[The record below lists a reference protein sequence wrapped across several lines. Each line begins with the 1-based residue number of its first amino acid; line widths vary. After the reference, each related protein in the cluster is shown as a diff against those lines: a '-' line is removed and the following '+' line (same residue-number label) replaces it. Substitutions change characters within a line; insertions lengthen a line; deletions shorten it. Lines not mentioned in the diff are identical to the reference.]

1 VTRAVIVM
9 GVSGSGKTTFG
20 TALAQ
25 ELNWTFADAD
35 DYHPPSNVQ
44 KMASGEAL
52 TDADREPWLLRLHAL
67 IEQHLLEQRP
77 LVLAC
82 SALKASYRETLTANL
97 EGVKIVFLNGSREL
111 IAQRMKTREHFM
123 PPSLLE
129 SQLKTLEPPEDAI
142 VVHIGQPIKVMVR
155 EVIAQLQ
162 VD

>member
-1 VTRAVIVM
+1 M

-20 TALAQ
+20 MALAK

-35 DYHPPSNVQ
+35 DFHPPANVQ

-52 TDADREPWLLRLHAL
+52 TDADREPWLLRLRAL
-67 IEQHLLEQRP
+67 IETHLLEQRP

-97 EGVKIVFLNGSREL
+97 EGVQVVFLNGSREL
-111 IAQRMKTREHFM
+111 IAQRMKSRQHFM

-129 SQLKTLEPPEDAI
+129 SQLATLEPPQEAI
-142 VVHIGQPIKVMVR
+142 VVNIGQPIEVMVH

-162 VD
+162 VE

>member
-1 VTRAVIVM
+1 MTRAIVVM
-9 GVSGSGKTTFG
+9 GVSGSGKTTLG
-20 TALAQ
+20 TALAK
-25 ELNWTFADAD
+25 ELNCSFADAD
-35 DYHPPSNVQ
+35 DYHPPANVQ

-52 TDADREPWLLRLHAL
+52 TDADREPWLLRLRAL
-67 IEQHLLEQRP
+67 IEQHLLEQRS

-82 SALKASYRETLTANL
+82 SALKASYRETLTKNL
-97 EGVKIVFLNGSREL
+97 EDVRVVFLNGSREL

-129 SQLKTLEPPEDAI
+129 SQLNTLEPPQDAI
-142 VVHIGQPIKVMVR
+142 VVNIAQPIEVMMH

>member
-1 VTRAVIVM
+1 M

-52 TDADREPWLLRLHAL
+52 TDADREPWLLCLHAL

-82 SALKASYRETLTANL
+82 SALKASYRQTLTANL
-97 EGVKIVFLNGSREL
+97 KGVKVVFLNGSREL
-111 IAQRMKTREHFM
+111 IAQRMNSRKHFM
-123 PPSLLE
+123 PAILLE
-129 SQLKTLEPPEDAI
+129 SQLNTLEPPEDAI
-142 VVHIGQPIKVMVR
+142 VLDVGLPIEVMVR
-155 EVIAQLQ
+155 EVMTQLKL
-162 VD
+162 D